1 MLESSGSWRH
11 LITCPYMCQTTVSA
25 SVLLSAA
32 DITPTTTS
40 VSPLPLWLG
49 STETETAGER
59 PFLNMLTLEDSL
71 KILLDYD
78 ARNTECLICSIIIF
92 Q

>member
-25 SVLLSAA
+25 SALLSAA

-40 VSPLPLWLG
+40 VSPLPPWLG

-59 PFLNMLTLEDSL
+59 PFLNKVNYADVRGLF
-71 KILLDYD
+71 K
-78 ARNTECLICSIIIF
+78 NTSGL
-92 Q
+92 